1 MFTYPIVIY
10 YIINST
16 IEIILYRINEQ
27 KLILFSQLLYI
38 SRPNRF
44 LNIIQ
49 SIRIEFLTNTIGKY
63 IFHNYTIGIY
73 LMWSKKGYKHT
84 VWLSNNMLI
93 TSIVLLSDC
102 QFLKSLFL
110 HWFIVLRYAN
120 AYLTNVSLSTNYVIL
135 SHKTGLSSRIC
146 ISI

>member
-10 YIINST
+10 YIVNST

-38 SRPNRF
+38 LRLNRF

-63 IFHNYTIGIY
+63 IFRNYTIVIY

-84 VWLSNNMLI
+84 VWLPNNILI
-93 TSIVLLSDC
+93 ISVVLLHDF

-120 AYLTNVSLSTNYVIL
+120 LYLTKVQLSIKYVIFR
-135 SHKTGLSSRIC
+135 HKIC
-146 ISI
+146 PS